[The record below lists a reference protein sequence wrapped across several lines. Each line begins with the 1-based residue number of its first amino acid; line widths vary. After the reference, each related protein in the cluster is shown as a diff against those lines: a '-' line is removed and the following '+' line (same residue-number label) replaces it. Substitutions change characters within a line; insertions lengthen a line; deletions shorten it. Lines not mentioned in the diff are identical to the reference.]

1 MADFLFSDVC
11 ATPPPVGRLRGGLS
25 GREQHPSPVVGGRL
39 ELKDSLFVVGG
50 NFRSGYWPT
59 ARLGRLSLQMVRA
72 NSIGAATIRA
82 VGS

>member
-25 GREQHPSPVVGGRL
+25 GRERHPSPVVDGRL

-50 NFRSGYWPT
+50 NFRAGYWPT
-59 ARLGRLSLQMVRA
+59 VRLRCLFIQMVRP
-72 NSIGAATIRA
+72 NSIGAATI
-82 VGS
+82 